1 MKKWIVRIV
10 LLIVVLLIV
19 AVVVL
24 FLNLNTIVKK
34 GVETVGPQLTKVTVT
49 LGSAE
54 ISPLSGNGKLK
65 ELFVG
70 NPDGYKTASAVKV
83 GSVKVAAEIGSVMS
97 DVIIVDEIKVQDPE
111 ITFEGGF
118 SGNNLSKIL
127 DNVKSSSGSG
137 KSSEKVAPAAN
148 GGEKKFIVKDV
159 TVEGAKIHVSL
170 TSLGGKELTL
180 PLPTLHLQNIGTA
193 SHAVTAKELLTQII
207 EPLLASIVKTVT
219 DGAAN
224 LGKDVLNVGKG
235 AGKEAADQLNKTTEG
250 LKGLFKK

>member
-10 LLIVVLLIV
+10 LLLVVLLIA
-19 AVVVL
+19 AVVAL

-49 LGSAE
+49 LGSAD
-54 ISPLSGNGKLK
+54 ISPLSGSGKLK

-70 NPDGYKTASAVKV
+70 NPDGYKTPSAVKV
-83 GSVKVAAEIGSVMS
+83 GAVKVSAEIGSVMS
-97 DVIIVDEIKVQDPE
+97 DVIVVNEIKVQDPE
-111 ITFEGGF
+111 ITFEGSFG
-118 SGNNLSKIL
+118 GNNLSKIL
-127 DNVKSSSGSG
+127 DNVKSSSGSD
-137 KSSEKVAPAAN
+137 KSSEKAAPAPS

-170 TSLGGKELTL
+170 TSLGGRELTL

-193 SHAVTAKELLTQII
+193 GHAVTAKELLTQII
-207 EPLLASIVKTVT
+207 EPLLSSIVKTVT
-219 DGAAN
+219 DGVAN
-224 LGKDVLNVGKG
+224 VGKEALNLGKG
-235 AGKEAADQLNKTTEG
+235 AGKEAAGQLNKATDG